1 MRNATI
7 LILLAVAVTTSL
19 RAEDLPAVRRNML
32 DYYAAS
38 GADAS
43 SPRMQQALGAL
54 ESVTRDVTAP
64 GFLLAD
70 GSWSDVN
77 YAETPSGSWSPWEH
91 FRRMTV
97 MAKAYRT
104 PGQPYYRSATLRA
117 QIESALRRARDVY
130 GPTTLPLGNWWFWTL
145 GVPLDLGPTLV
156 MMQGDVDPT
165 LVADLTQAI
174 AVKIGSS
181 PTSRGIVGPV
191 PTGENLVWSS
201 FAHLCVALLRDD
213 TARLVKVRDAMATVT
228 LPSATAEGVKPD
240 WSFHQHGTQLYTGGY
255 GGSFAYDVAR
265 YALITRNTSYA
276 LPAASLDGFAN
287 YLADG
292 IAWSLYGNYFDVSV
306 VGREV
311 AKPTTSG
318 FNGIAG
324 LLQASLVP
332 TARSS
337 EIRAAAARMLESW
350 TWTLPTE
357 LAALTTPLG
366 SSLAAWPSGYRHY
379 FASDFSIHRRPNWYA
394 SVKMLSTRTKSGES
408 TNGENMRGA
417 RQSDGRMYLVLAG
430 NDYYERDVWPALDW
444 SRLPGITVE
453 LRPDAANSTYG
464 TGTRTFAGGT
474 GNGRTGVSAME
485 VAPVNSTLTAK
496 KSWFFFDDAIVFLT
510 NSITTPGAYPVE
522 TIVNQWPLRSASSVV
537 TTSGGTSPEW
547 IVADRIGYWFP
558 TPGQSIRST
567 RETRS
572 GSWSTL
578 AATSAGEAAA
588 VPMLTIAIDHGTL
601 PVNAS
606 AEYVIVPDVTTD
618 AMRQFATTRPVQILA
633 NSNLVSSARDL
644 RTNTLGVVF
653 WSAFATFQG
662 MQPDAPLLVQTIDD
676 GRTLRLS
683 ASDPNA
689 GATGVIRL
697 TLPGRF
703 TSPDVRVTYAGTS
716 TTIEIPRNGG
726 RTTQAT
732 LTRAT
737 MNRRRAA
744 R

>member
-1 MRNATI
+1 MRKATL
-7 LILLAVAVTTSL
+7 LILVAISVVPSL
-19 RAEDLPAVRRNML
+19 YGEDFPSVRLNML
-32 DYYAAS
+32 DYYAAA
-38 GADAS
+38 GADS
-43 SPRMQQALGAL
+43 SAPRMQQALAAL
-54 ESVTRDVTAP
+54 ESVTRDITAP

-77 YAETPSGSWSPWEH
+77 YSETPSGAWSPWEH

-104 PGQPYYRSATLRA
+104 AGQPYYRNQVLRT
-117 QIESALRRARDVY
+117 QIESALRRARDIY
-130 GPTTLPLGNWWFWTL
+130 GPATLPLGNWWFWTL

-156 MMQGDVDPT
+156 MMQGDVDPS
-165 LVADLTQAI
+165 LLADLTQAI
-174 AVKIGSS
+174 AIKIGSS
-181 PTSRGIVGPV
+181 PTARGIVGPI
-191 PTGENLVWSS
+191 PTGQNLVWSS
-201 FAHLCVALLRDD
+201 FAHLCVAVLRDD
-213 TARLVKVRDAMATVT
+213 VVRLAKVRDAMALVT
-228 LPSATAEGVKPD
+228 LPSAVADGIKPD
-240 WSFHQHGTQLYTGGY
+240 WSFHQHGAQLYTGGY

-276 LPAASLDGFAN
+276 LPGASHESFAS

-292 IAWSLYGNYFDVSV
+292 VSWSLYGNYFDISV

-318 FNGIAG
+318 FNGFAG

-332 TARSS
+332 STRNG
-337 EIRAAAARMLESW
+337 EIRAAASRMLQTW

-357 LAALTTPLG
+357 LAALTSQLG
-366 SSLAAWPSGYRHY
+366 ASFAAWPSGYRHY

-394 SVKMLSTRTKSGES
+394 SVKMLSMRTKSGES
-408 TNGENMRGA
+408 TNSENMLGA

-430 NDYYERDVWPALDW
+430 DDYYERNVLPALDW
-444 SRLPGITVE
+444 ARLPGTTVE
-453 LRPDAANSTYG
+453 LRPDAANNAYG
-464 TGTRTFAGGT
+464 IGSRWFAGGT

-485 VAPVNSTLTAK
+485 LAPVNSTLTAK

-510 NSITTPGAYPVE
+510 NSITTPGLYPVE
-522 TIVNQWPLRSASSVV
+522 TIVNQWPLRSATSAV
-537 TTSGGTSPEW
+537 TTSGGATPEW

-558 TPGQSIRST
+558 TPGQKVKAT

-572 GSWSTL
+572 GSWSQL
-578 AATSAGEAAA
+578 AASSTGESGA
-588 VPMLTIAIDHGTL
+588 VPVLTIAVDHGTL

-606 AEYVIVPDVTTD
+606 AEYVIVPDTTPE
-618 AMRQFATTRPVQILA
+618 ALRQFSSARPIQVLA
-633 NSNLVSSARDL
+633 NSNSVSAARDL

-653 WSAFATFQG
+653 WSAAVFQG
-662 MQPDAPLLVQTIDD
+662 IQSDSALLLQAIDD
-676 GRTLRLS
+676 GKALRLS
-683 ASDPNA
+683 LSDPT
-689 GATGVIRL
+689 GASTGVVRL
-697 TLPGRF
+697 TIPGRF
-703 TSPDVRVTYAGTS
+703 TSADVRLFSSGTS

-726 RTTQAT
+726 RTIQAT

-737 MNRRRAA
+737 MNRRRVG